1 MPWPTRPQAPAAA
14 ASSQL
19 RPYFSGFVP
28 DRTASTGPAS
38 NGRNSGLSS
47 STLTRTPRLPSI
59 PCPTPRP
66 QLHVPVAAKLSFG
79 DLLKT
84 RNALTETDKYHYAD
98 SSSPTTKQRP
108 FTTTAAEGFVKFNY
122 IDYEW

>member
-1 MPWPTRPQAPAAA
+1 M
-14 ASSQL
+14 
-19 RPYFSGFVP
+19 
-28 DRTASTGPAS
+28 
-38 NGRNSGLSS
+38 
-47 STLTRTPRLPSI
+47 
-59 PCPTPRP
+59 
-66 QLHVPVAAKLSFG
+66 AAKLSFG

-84 RNALTETDKYHYAD
+84 RNALTETDKYHYAG